1 MRKHITIM
9 VLLMVLMLAACGAEE
24 TPEPTATP
32 APEPTTQVPPT
43 PTEDAAFQAIQPY
56 LGNWSGE
63 WRNTTFASSGA
74 VSATVSAEE
83 DGTLTFSVDLDGF
96 VFGALDPDPV
106 TYSGNFD
113 AEGVVFNIP
122 GDPLLGDLTIAI
134 TADGE
139 VVIVGESVPDERI
152 DKVSAVGTVTP
163 EEISLEYIVTFATGD
178 SAVGEMSLTKDS

>member
-1 MRKHITIM
+1 MRKHIFIM
-9 VLLMVLMLAACGAEE
+9 VLLMALMLAACGAEE
-24 TPEPTATP
+24 IPESTVTP

-43 PTEDAAFQAIQPY
+43 PTEDAAFQALQAY
-56 LGNWSGE
+56 LGAWSGE
-63 WRNTTFASSGA
+63 WRNTTFGSSGA
-74 VSATVSAEE
+74 VSATVSADE
-83 DGTLTFSVDLDGF
+83 DGTMTFSVDLDGF

-113 AEGVVFNIP
+113 AEGAVFNIP
-122 GDPLLGDLTIAI
+122 GDPLLGDLTITV

-163 EEISLEYIVTFATGD
+163 EEISLEYIVTFTTGD
-178 SAVGEMSLTKDS
+178 SAVGEMSLTKDA